1 MRHWSIVLFAALP
14 ATVLAH
20 EGHGAFDHPWL
31 HQMTDPIHVLPILI
45 ALITLIAAVVMYRF
59 RRARK

>member
-45 ALITLIAAVVMYRF
+45 ALIAAVVMYRF